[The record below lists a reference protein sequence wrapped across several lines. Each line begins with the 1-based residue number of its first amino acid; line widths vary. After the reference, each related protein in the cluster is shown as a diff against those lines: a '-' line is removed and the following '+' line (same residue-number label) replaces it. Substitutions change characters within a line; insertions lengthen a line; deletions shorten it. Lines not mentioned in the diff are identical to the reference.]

1 MSIDSVAMLGASGRM
16 GGLFRE
22 RCEAAGVEFRSVN
35 RPYTDEGLAA
45 AFDGVDMVLVSVPAY
60 AFEASVERIV
70 PFLKA
75 PTILADVTSVKEVP
89 LETMLRHYAGPV
101 VGTHPLFGPI
111 PPEDAQVVLNYGRGK
126 EALQLCADFF
136 QRLGFG
142 TFESSA
148 VEHDKA
154 MAMIQNL
161 NFVTTVSYAAA
172 LCGFPTLRKYMTPSL
187 TRRLDAA
194 EKMLTEDAAMFSA
207 LFEANPYSQEAVRSF
222 RSMLNIAAGGDVELL
237 AERAALL
244 WREDFLNNDPGDDP
258 KRS

>member
-1 MSIDSVAMLGASGRM
+1 MSIDSIAMLGASGRM

-22 RCEAAGVEFRSVN
+22 RCEAAGIEFRAVG
-35 RPYTDEGLAA
+35 RPYTDEGLTAVLT
-45 AFDGVDMVLVSVPAY
+45 GVDMVLVSVPAY
-60 AFEASVERIV
+60 AFEAAIERIV
-70 PFLKA
+70 PFMKA
-75 PTILADVTSVKEVP
+75 PTILADVTSVKEIP
-89 LETMLRHYAGPV
+89 LETMLRHYDGPV
-101 VGTHPLFGPI
+101 VGTHPLFGPL
-111 PPEDAQVVLNYGRGK
+111 PPENAQVVLNFGRDE
-126 EALQLCADFF
+126 EAVQRCAEFF

-172 LCGFPTLRKYMTPSL
+172 LCGFPSLQKYMTPSL

-244 WREDFLNNDPGDDP
+244 WSEDFHEHDPGDDP